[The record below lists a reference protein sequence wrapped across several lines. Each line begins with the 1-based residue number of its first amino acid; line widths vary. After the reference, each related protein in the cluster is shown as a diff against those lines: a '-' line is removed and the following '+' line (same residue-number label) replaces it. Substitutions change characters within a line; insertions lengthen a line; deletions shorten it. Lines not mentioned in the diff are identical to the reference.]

1 MKATKLATLLVV
13 ALALTIVGSGC
24 KKKPVGVTNIPDSR
38 FKVRDG
44 GVAGG
49 PGPGATLNPGDNPG
63 ANGPGG
69 TTPLPS
75 NLDLNNFNQNREAL
89 AAHTIHFDFDSALV
103 KSGDQGNVS
112 AVAAYLGSNA
122 GVALLVEG
130 HCDERG
136 TEEYNRSLGSKR
148 ASNVREA
155 LIAAGADAARI
166 TTATFGEDKPKAT
179 GHDESAYSQ
188 NRRGEF
194 IVLTPK

>member
-1 MKATKLATLLVV
+1 MKATKLATLLVL

-24 KKKPVGVTNIPDSR
+24 KKKPVGITNIPESK

-44 GVAGG
+44 DPNGLGKGG
-49 PGPGATLNPGDNPG
+49 TLNDGS
-63 ANGPGG
+63 G
-69 TTPLPS
+69 TTGGNRTTPELPTWDP
-75 NLDLNNFNQNREAL
+75 NEGVRHPEIL

-103 KSGDQGNVS
+103 KSGDQGNIS
-112 AVAAYLGSNA
+112 AVAAYLGSHT
-122 GVALLVEG
+122 GERLIVEG

-148 ASNVREA
+148 ASNAREA
-155 LIAAGADAARI
+155 LIAAGADGNRI
-166 TTATFGEDKPKAT
+166 TTATFGEDKPIAT

>member
-1 MKATKLATLLVV
+1 MKATKLATLLVL

-24 KKKPVGVTNIPDSR
+24 KKKPVGITNIPTGK
-38 FKVRDG
+38 FYPRDG
-44 GVAGG
+44 AIGG
-49 PGPGATLNPGDNPG
+49 PGSGVPLNTINDPNSNP
-63 ANGPGG
+63 NSK
-69 TTPLPS
+69 PLP
-75 NLDLNNFNQNREAL
+75 DLILENFNQNREAL
-89 AAHTIHFDFDSALV
+89 ASHIIHFDFDSALV
-103 KSGDQGNVS
+103 KSGDQGNIS
-112 AVAAYLGSNA
+112 AVAAYLGSNT

-148 ASNVREA
+148 ASNAREA
-155 LIAAGADAARI
+155 LIAAGADANRI
-166 TTATFGEDKPKAT
+166 TTATFGEDKPKVT

>member
-1 MKATKLATLLVV
+1 MKATKLATLLVL

-24 KKKPVGVTNIPDSR
+24 KKKPTPLTALPGSK
-38 FKVRDG
+38 FKVSDG
-44 GVAGG
+44 SLGG

-63 ANGPGG
+63 AGPGG
-69 TTPLPS
+69 TTPLPA
-75 NLDLNNFNQNREAL
+75 NIDLNNFNQNREAL
-89 AAHTIHFDFDSALV
+89 ASHIVHFDFDSALV
-103 KSGDQGNVS
+103 KAGDQGNIS

-148 ASNVREA
+148 ASNAREA
-155 LIAAGADAARI
+155 LIAAGADANRI
-166 TTATFGEDKPKAT
+166 TTATFGEDKPKVA

>member
-1 MKATKLATLLVV
+1 MKATKLATLLVL

-24 KKKPVGVTNIPDSR
+24 KKKVTPLTPIPGSQ

-44 GVAGG
+44 DPYGLGKGG
-49 PGPGATLNPGDNPG
+49 TLPPEGTG
-63 ANGPGG
+63 TGG
-69 TTPLPS
+69 TTALPTF
-75 NLDLNNFNQNREAL
+75 DPTEGIRHPEIL

-103 KSGDQGNVS
+103 KAGDQGNIS
-112 AVAAYLGSNA
+112 AVVAYLGSHT
-122 GVALLVEG
+122 GERLLVEG

-148 ASNVREA
+148 ASNAREA
-155 LIAAGADAARI
+155 LIAAGADGNRI
-166 TTATFGEDKPKAT
+166 TTATFGEDKPIAT

>member
-1 MKATKLATLLVV
+1 MKATKLATLLVL

-24 KKKPVGVTNIPDSR
+24 RKKPTVITPLPGSQ
-38 FKVRDG
+38 FKVHDQPI
-44 GVAGG
+44 GG
-49 PGPGATLNPGDNPG
+49 PGTGVPYNSGENPNGGAPLPRDLNP
-63 ANGPGG
+63 ANY
-69 TTPLPS
+69 
-75 NLDLNNFNQNREAL
+75 NQNREAL

-103 KSGDQGNVS
+103 KSGDQGNIS
-112 AVAAYLGSNA
+112 AVAAYLGSNT

-148 ASNVREA
+148 ASNAREA
-155 LIAAGADAARI
+155 LIAAGADPNRI
-166 TTATFGEDKPKAT
+166 TTATFGEDKPVNP
-179 GHDESAYSQ
+179 GNDEAAWSQ